1 MDTYCRKFVTDIF
14 DKHDSD
20 KSGVLER
27 RELKV
32 WVREEIKG
40 HRYMNKTLVQKEFD
54 EFFNKVDINND
65 GKIDRWELYTY
76 CMHNMRPE

>member
-14 DKHDSD
+14 DKHDKD

-27 RELKV
+27 KELKT
-32 WVREEIKG
+32 WVRDEVKT

-54 EFFNKVDINND
+54 
-65 GKIDRWELYTY
+65 
-76 CMHNMRPE
+76 